1 MTADLFT
8 SLAVVDNI
16 AGGAGTDILSVGTSG
31 TAFAT
36 LDNDVWTRA
45 ATVETIKA
53 VANTVALSINL
64 DVSAAT
70 AGITTVDISL
80 ADSGA
85 NGSNLVDASEF
96 TATTALTLT
105 GSSLG
110 GGAILGGAGGDTITG
125 GAAID
130 TITGGLGADTMTGAG
145 AADIYVF
152 GTTGSVSGTSLD
164 KITGFATASDVI
176 DFTAI
181 TVLAAEAN
189 GVTATSDVDTS
200 TGGLVTFHADDDTFT
215 EMVVAILADSELDVA
230 GSTAIFTVGGHTYV
244 YNAGTATGAAD
255 DQIVELTGVT
265 GAAFDTITDL
275 GTTMTIG

>member
-1 MTADLFT
+1 MP
-8 SLAVVDNI
+8 
-16 AGGAGTDILSVGTSG
+16 
-31 TAFAT
+31 
-36 LDNDVWTRA
+36 
-45 ATVETIKA
+45 
-53 VANTVALSINL
+53 
-64 DVSAAT
+64 
-70 AGITTVDISL
+70 
-80 ADSGA
+80 
-85 NGSNLVDASEF
+85 
-96 TATTALTLT
+96 
-105 GSSLG
+105 
-110 GGAILGGAGGDTITG
+110 
-125 GAAID
+125 
-130 TITGGLGADTMTGAG
+130 GAG